1 MVKIKYLEL
10 ETEYPKIYFFNLTE
24 DIKEFIRETGIK
36 NGTVTVQS
44 LHTTCAVFF
53 EEYVHDENPVGH
65 DYLQIDLNRGL
76 RRIFPDE
83 VEFDDNYFYPGPKHM
98 NRPGRAHFDFQG
110 ISLNGPAHLKSTLL
124 GASETFVIDEG
135 ILQTGPFGSV
145 WFVDFDY
152 NRPRKRKC
160 VLCVNGE

>member
-1 MVKIKYLEL
+1 MIKIKYLEF
-10 ETEYPKIYFFNLTE
+10 ETKFPKIHFFNITDKIE
-24 DIKEFIRETGIK
+24 EVISESSIK

-53 EEYVHDENPVGH
+53 EEYVHDEDPVGH
-65 DYLQIDLNRGL
+65 DYLQIDLNQGL
-76 RRIFPDE
+76 RKIFPDQ
-83 VEFDDNYFYPGPKHM
+83 VEFNDNYFYPGPKHL
-98 NRPGRAHFDFQG
+98 NIGGGQHVEFQG
-110 ISLNGPAHLKSTLL
+110 IILNGPAHLKSTLI

-135 ILQTGPFGSV
+135 VLQTGPYGSI

-160 VLCVNGE
+160 VLCINGE

>member
-1 MVKIKYLEL
+1 MIKIKYLEF
-10 ETEYPKIYFFNLTE
+10 ETKFPKIHFF
-24 DIKEFIRETGIK
+24 DITDKIEEAISESSIK

-53 EEYVHDENPVGH
+53 EEYVHDEDPVGH
-65 DYLQIDLNRGL
+65 DYLQIDLNQGL
-76 RRIFPDE
+76 RKIFPDQ
-83 VEFDDNYFYPGPKHM
+83 VEFNDNYFYPGPKHLYREG
-98 NRPGRAHFDFQG
+98 RPHVEFQG
-110 ISLNGPAHLKSTLL
+110 ISLNGPAHLKSTLI

-135 ILQTGPFGSV
+135 VLQTGPYGSI

-160 VLCVNGE
+160 VLCINGE